1 MRLSEL
7 VLLATL
13 AIAAGCTQ
21 LQEQQDQIAA
31 LSAQIAASSAQI
43 ATLDESLQRTEV
55 QLSELQTGQSA
66 VVADVAASRASVNQL
81 ETSVQRLPDAMK
93 TLCRQQ
99 ETVEAECQANQVQ
112 RVFVSGDKMVLGEL
126 ETVWIDPPGLSL
138 NARIDTG
145 ATTNSLNAE
154 DMVEFER
161 DGDDW
166 VRFHVRDADTKEL
179 IEIERE
185 VVRYVRVYQQ
195 ADPEGTRRPV
205 VSLRLYLGD
214 ARDPFEFTLADRSHL
229 NHQILLG
236 RSFLTDIALVDVG
249 RQFVQPR
256 YRPNR
261 SE

>member
-1 MRLSEL
+1 MALREL

-13 AIAAGCTQ
+13 AGTAGCTQ
-21 LQEQQDQIAA
+21 LQEQQDQIAT
-31 LSAQIAASSAQI
+31 LSTQV
-43 ATLDESLQRTEV
+43 ATLDESLQRTET
-55 QLSELQTGQSA
+55 QLSELQIGQSA
-66 VVADVAASRASVNQL
+66 VVADVAASRAGVNQL
-81 ETSVQRLPDAMK
+81 EDSIQRLPDAM
-93 TLCRQQ
+93 TALCHQQ
-99 ETVEAECQANQVQ
+99 ETAQADCQANQVQ

-214 ARDPFEFTLADRSHL
+214 VRDPFEFTLADRSHL

-256 YRPNR
+256 YRPIHP
-261 SE
+261 E

>member
-1 MRLSEL
+1 MRPEAL
-7 VLLATL
+7 VLLVPL
-13 AIAAGCTQ
+13 LMNVGCAQ
-21 LQEQQDQIAA
+21 MQQQQDQIAA
-31 LSAQIAASSAQI
+31 LGEQID
-43 ATLDESLQRTEV
+43 TLDASLQRTEA
-55 QLSELQTGQSA
+55 QLTELQSEQSA
-66 VVADVAASRASVNQL
+66 VIAEVAASRAGLSQL
-81 ETSVQRLPDAMK
+81 EGSVARLPDALK
-93 TLCRQQ
+93 TLCDQRQAAA
-99 ETVEAECQANQVQ
+99 AECPANQIQ
-112 RVFVSGDKMVLGEL
+112 RVIVSDDKMVLGEL

-145 ATTNSLNAE
+145 ATTNSLNAD

-166 VRFHVRDADTKEL
+166 VRFHVRDADSKEL

-205 VSLRLYLGD
+205 VSLRLHLGD
-214 ARDPFEFTLADRSHL
+214 VRDPFEFTLADRSHL

-256 YRPNR
+256 YRPKR

>member
-1 MRLSEL
+1 MRPGAL
-7 VLLATL
+7 VLVSL
-13 AIAAGCTQ
+13 AISAGCTQ
-21 LQEQQDQIAA
+21 LQEQQDQIAQ
-31 LSAQIAASSAQI
+31 LSAQIDA
-43 ATLDESLQRTEV
+43 LDESLDDSLERTEA
-55 QLSELQTGQSA
+55 QLTELRIDQSM
-66 VVADVAASRASVNQL
+66 VVTELAASRAGVTAL
-81 ETSVQRLPDAMK
+81 EDAVQHLPDAIKSVCLQQK
-93 TLCRQQ
+93 TPEVACP
-99 ETVEAECQANQVQ
+99 ANQVQ

-166 VRFHVRDADTKEL
+166 VRFHVRDTDSKEL

-205 VSLRLYLGD
+205 VSLRLHLGD
-214 ARDPFEFTLADRSHL
+214 VRDPFEFTLADRSHL
-229 NHQILLG
+229 NYQILLG

-256 YRPNR
+256 YRPKR

>member
-1 MRLSEL
+1 MALRGL

-13 AIAAGCTQ
+13 VVAAACTQ
-21 LQEQQDQIAA
+21 LQEQQDQIVA
-31 LSAQIAASSAQI
+31 LSAQI
-43 ATLDESLQRTEV
+43 ATLDESLQRTEA
-55 QLSELQTGQSA
+55 QLSELQIGQSA

-81 ETSVQRLPDAMK
+81 ETSVAHLPDAM
-93 TLCRQQ
+93 TALCRQQ
-99 ETVEAECQANQVQ
+99 ETAECQVNQVQ

-166 VRFHVRDADTKEL
+166 VRFHVRDADSKEL

-214 ARDPFEFTLADRSHL
+214 VRDPFEFTLADRSHL

-256 YRPNR
+256 YRPDR

>member
-1 MRLSEL
+1 MRLREL
-7 VLLATL
+7 VLLAAL
-13 AIAAGCTQ
+13 AVAAGCTQ

-31 LSAQIAASSAQI
+31 LGAQI
-43 ATLDESLQRTEV
+43 ATLDESLQRTEA
-55 QLSELQTGQSA
+55 QLSELQVGQST
-66 VVADVAASRASVNQL
+66 VVADVAASRAGVSQL
-81 ETSVQRLPDAMK
+81 EDSIQRLPDTMTAW
-93 TLCRQQ
+93 CHQQ
-99 ETVEAECQANQVQ
+99 ETAQAECQANQVQ

-166 VRFHVRDADTKEL
+166 VRFHVRDTDTKDL

-185 VVRYVRVYQQ
+185 VVRYVRVFQQ

-214 ARDPFEFTLADRSHL
+214 VRDPFEFTLADRSHL
-229 NHQILLG
+229 NYQILLG

-249 RQFVQPR
+249 RQFIQPR

>member
-1 MRLSEL
+1 MRLRAL
-7 VLLATL
+7 VLTATVAL
-13 AIAAGCTQ
+13 VAGCAQ
-21 LQEQQDQIAA
+21 MQAQQDQIAA
-31 LSAQIAASSAQI
+31 LGDQVDA
-43 ATLDESLQRTEV
+43 LDESLQRTEA
-55 QLSELQTGQSA
+55 QLIQLRSEQSA
-66 VVADVAASRASVNQL
+66 VVTEVAASRADVSQLEGSVARLPGALKAVCDQREVVGGECPANQL
-81 ETSVQRLPDAMK
+81 
-93 TLCRQQ
+93 
-99 ETVEAECQANQVQ
+99 Q
-112 RVFVSGDKMVLGEL
+112 RVIVSDDKMVLGEL

-166 VRFHVRDADTKEL
+166 VRFHVRDADSKEL

-195 ADPEGTRRPV
+195 ADPGGTRRPV
-205 VSLRLYLGD
+205 VSLRLHLGD
-214 ARDPFEFTLADRSHL
+214 VRDPFEFTLADRSHL

-261 SE
+261 SD

>member
-1 MRLSEL
+1 MRLRAL
-7 VLLATL
+7 VLTATL
-13 AIAAGCTQ
+13 ALVAGCAQ
-21 LQEQQDQIAA
+21 MQAQQDQIAA
-31 LSAQIAASSAQI
+31 LGDQVDA
-43 ATLDESLQRTEV
+43 LDESLQRTEA
-55 QLSELQTGQSA
+55 QLLQLRSEQSA
-66 VVADVAASRASVNQL
+66 VVTEVAASRADVSQL
-81 ETSVQRLPDAMK
+81 EGSVARLPDALKAM
-93 TLCRQQ
+93 CDQR
-99 ETVEAECQANQVQ
+99 EVVVGECPANQLQ
-112 RVFVSGDKMVLGEL
+112 RVIFSDDKMVLGEL

-166 VRFHVRDADTKEL
+166 VRFHVRDADSKEL

-195 ADPEGTRRPV
+195 ADPGGTRRPV
-205 VSLRLYLGD
+205 VSLRLHLGD
-214 ARDPFEFTLADRSHL
+214 VRDPFEFTLADRSHL

>member
-1 MRLSEL
+1 MRLPEL
-7 VLLATL
+7 VLLAAL
-13 AIAAGCTQ
+13 AVAAGCTQ

-31 LSAQIAASSAQI
+31 LGAQI
-43 ATLDESLQRTEV
+43 ATLDESLQRTEA
-55 QLSELQTGQSA
+55 QLSELQVGQST
-66 VVADVAASRASVNQL
+66 VVADVAASRAGVSQL
-81 ETSVQRLPDAMK
+81 EVSIQRLPDTMTA
-93 TLCRQQ
+93 LCRQQ
-99 ETVEAECQANQVQ
+99 ETAQAECQANQVQ

-166 VRFHVRDADTKEL
+166 VRFHVRDTDTKDL

-185 VVRYVRVYQQ
+185 VVRYVRVFQQ

-214 ARDPFEFTLADRSHL
+214 VRDPFEFTLADRSHL
-229 NHQILLG
+229 NYQILLG

-249 RQFVQPR
+249 RQFIQPR

>member
-1 MRLSEL
+1 MRLGTP

-13 AIAAGCTQ
+13 AITAGCTQ
-21 LQEQQDQIAA
+21 LQEQQEQIAR
-31 LSAQIAASSAQI
+31 LSAQIDA
-43 ATLDESLQRTEV
+43 LDESLGRTET
-55 QLSELQTGQSA
+55 QLKELRVDQNV
-66 VVADVAASRASVNQL
+66 VVADLAAGRAGISQL
-81 ETSVQRLPDAMK
+81 EQAVQHLPDAMK
-93 TLCRQQ
+93 ALCPEQDPVV
-99 ETVEAECQANQVQ
+99 VECPANRVQ
-112 RVFVSGDKMVLGEL
+112 RIFVSGDKMVIGEL

-161 DGDDW
+161 DGDNW
-166 VRFHVRDADTKEL
+166 VRFHVRDTDSKDL

-195 ADPEGTRRPV
+195 ADPGGTRRPV
-205 VSLRLYLGD
+205 VSLRLHLGD
-214 ARDPFEFTLADRSHL
+214 VSDPFEFTLADRSHL

-256 YRPNR
+256 YRPTR
-261 SE
+261 SD

>member
-1 MRLSEL
+1 MRLRAL
-7 VLLATL
+7 VLTATL
-13 AIAAGCTQ
+13 AFIAGCAQ
-21 LQEQQDQIAA
+21 LEAQQDQIAA
-31 LSAQIAASSAQI
+31 LSDQIDA
-43 ATLDESLQRTEV
+43 LDQSLQRSEV
-55 QLSELQTGQSA
+55 QLTQLRSEQGA
-66 VVADVAASRASVNQL
+66 VAAEVAASRADVNQL
-81 ETSVQRLPDAMK
+81 EGSVARLPDALKAM
-93 TLCRQQ
+93 CDQRQAAA
-99 ETVEAECQANQVQ
+99 AECTVNQVQ
-112 RVFVSGDKMVLGEL
+112 RVLVSGDKMVLGEL

-154 DMVEFER
+154 DLVEFER

-166 VRFHVRDADTKEL
+166 VRFHVRDADSKEL

-195 ADPEGTRRPV
+195 ADPGGTRRPV
-205 VSLRLYLGD
+205 VSLRLHLGD
-214 ARDPFEFTLADRSHL
+214 VRDPFEFTLADRSHL
-229 NHQILLG
+229 NHRILLG

-261 SE
+261 SD

>member
-1 MRLSEL
+1 MQFQQNK
-7 VLLATL
+7 
-13 AIAAGCTQ
+13 IAR
-21 LQEQQDQIAA
+21 
-31 LSAQIAASSAQI
+31 LSAQINA
-43 ATLDESLQRTEV
+43 LDESLQRTEA
-55 QLSELQTGQSA
+55 QLTEMQIEQIAL
-66 VVADVAASRASVNQL
+66 VADVAASRFGINQL
-81 ETSVQRLPDAMK
+81 EGSIQHLPDAMIA
-93 TLCRQQ
+93 LCRPQ
-99 ETVEAECQANQVQ
+99 ETVETECPTGQLQ
-112 RVFVSGDKMVLGEL
+112 RVYVSGDKMVLGEL

-154 DMVEFER
+154 DMIEFER

-166 VRFHVRDADTKEL
+166 VRFHVRDSDSKEL

-185 VVRYVRVYQQ
+185 VVRYVRVVQQ

-205 VSLRLYLGD
+205 VSLRLHLGD
-214 ARDPFEFTLADRSHL
+214 VRDPFEFTLADRSHL

-261 SE
+261 SD

>member
-1 MRLSEL
+1 MRPEAW

-13 AIAAGCTQ
+13 AVTAGCAQ

-31 LSAQIAASSAQI
+31 LSDQI
-43 ATLDESLQRTEV
+43 ATLDASLQRSAA
-55 QLSELQTGQSA
+55 QLTQLQREQSA
-66 VVADVAASRASVNQL
+66 VVAEVSASRADVSQL
-81 ETSVQRLPDAMK
+81 EGSVKRLPDAMK
-93 TLCRQQ
+93 ALCDQRQA
-99 ETVEAECQANQVQ
+99 TAAECPANQVQ

-154 DMVEFER
+154 DLVEFER

-166 VRFHVRDADTKEL
+166 VRFHVRDSDSKEL

-205 VSLRLYLGD
+205 VSLRLHLGD
-214 ARDPFEFTLADRSHL
+214 VRDPFEFTLADRSHL

-256 YRPNR
+256 YRPKR